1 MGGFGRGLGGPGEAL
16 GASGGALGASW
27 EALGPLLGAPW
38 VEDQN
43 LIDFGVDLGSQK
55 WPQEGPKMDPKMVQ
69 NRHRNLTRYKMLSKT
84 LLEPSWV
91 DLGSSWVPSWSQNR
105 APMQGGARFFENRLF
120 EENEASRG
128 DLGRTWANLGAQ
140 KGPKW
145 SPRGSQDRTKSD
157 TKNDQKKASI
167 LGRFCGAV
175 FFEG

>member
-1 MGGFGRGLGGPGEAL
+1 MGRVLGSSSGHL
-16 GASGGALGASW
+16 GAISEPSWAMLGPLGAILGP
-27 EALGPLLGAPW
+27 LGPLLGAPW

-120 EENEASRG
+120 GENEGSRG
-128 DLGRTWANLGAQ
+128 DLGRSWV
-140 KGPKW
+140 
-145 SPRGSQDRTKSD
+145 D
-157 TKNDQKKASI
+157 
-167 LGRFCGAV
+167 LGRPGGSKMSATS
-175 FFEG
+175 GLKRS